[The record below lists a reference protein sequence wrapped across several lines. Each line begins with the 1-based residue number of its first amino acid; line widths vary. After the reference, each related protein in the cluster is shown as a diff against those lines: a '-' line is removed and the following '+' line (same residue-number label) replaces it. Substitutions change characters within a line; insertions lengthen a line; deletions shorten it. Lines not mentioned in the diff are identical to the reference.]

1 MYNVE
6 VSAGVGVTDLR
17 SGVIRELKV
26 PLTRQLE
33 DDIRFGLNK
42 KLLCLKTLKHQNYRE
57 GCENL
62 PAAQL

>member
-42 KLLCLKTLKHQNYRE
+42 KLLCLTTLKQNYRE

-62 PAAQL
+62 PPAQL

>member
-42 KLLCLKTLKHQNYRE
+42 KLLYLKTLKQNYSE

-62 PAAQL
+62 PPAQL